1 MSKFDTALAM
11 LREAVTNPD
20 TPADRVNA
28 QRALDATF
36 KSYGCHPGDV
46 HDFGDGHKLMLVRDP
61 VRGNLA
67 WVAPASPM
75 AQAFRQLPAGSAS
88 DDFAQAKRIS
98 ENVTAG
104 LAKVFGSGPKA

>member
-75 AQAFRQLPAGSAS
+75 AQAFRQSPAGVAS
-88 DDFAQAKRIS
+88 DDFAEAERITTS
-98 ENVTAG
+98 VNEALTS
-104 LAKVFGSGPKA
+104 VFGSRPKA